1 MDPKVPGISGI
12 DYFVLPAVVVSR
24 GEYPWV

>member
-12 DYFVLPAVVVSR
+12 DYFAVVIAVVSR
-24 GEYPWV
+24 DEYPWV